1 MPILPSFYLK
11 TPIRKRNYMG
21 QKVNPIGLRVGINRG
36 WDSIWFA
43 KKREYGKFLIEDYK
57 IRNYIKKNV
66 VNSGVSQVII
76 ERTSRKCI
84 VSIYTS
90 RPGFVIGKKGSDV
103 DKIKKNL
110 STITSS
116 EISLNIK
123 EVKKPELN
131 AYLVAENIAQ
141 QLVKRIA
148 YRKTMKR
155 AMQSALRLGAKGI
168 RVCLA
173 GRLAGNEIAR
183 TEWLREGSVPL
194 HTFRADVDYAEAEA
208 LTTYGIIGIKVWIY
222 KGEILSINSNKNN
235 KEKENATTSKNK
247 T

>member
-1 MPILPSFYLK
+1 
-11 TPIRKRNYMG
+11 MG
-21 QKVNPIGLRVGINRG
+21 QKVNPIGLRVGISRG

-66 VNSGVSQVII
+66 INSGVSQVII
-76 ERTSRKCI
+76 ERTSKKCI

-103 DKIKKNL
+103 EKIKKNL
-110 STITSS
+110 SKISSS
-116 EISLNIK
+116 EVSLNIK

-131 AYLVAENIAQ
+131 AYLVAENITQ

-155 AMQSALRLGAKGI
+155 AIQSALRLGAKGI

-208 LTTYGIIGIKVWIY
+208 LTTYGIIGVKVWIY
-222 KGEILSINSNKNN
+222 KGDILLNSPDKDN
-235 KEKENATTSKNK
+235 KEKGYATTSKNK
-247 T
+247 V

>member
-1 MPILPSFYLK
+1 
-11 TPIRKRNYMG
+11 MG
-21 QKVNPIGLRVGINRG
+21 QKVNPIGLRLGINRG

-43 KKREYGKFLIEDYK
+43 KKKEYGKLLIEDYK
-57 IRNYIKKNV
+57 IREFIKKNI
-66 VNSGVSQVII
+66 VNSGISQVII
-76 ERTSRKCI
+76 ERTSKKCI

-90 RPGFVIGKKGSDV
+90 RPGFVIGKKGSDIG
-103 DKIKKNL
+103 KIKKNL
-110 STITSS
+110 SKISS
-116 EISLNIK
+116 GELTLNIK

-131 AYLVAENIAQ
+131 SYLVAENIAQ

-148 YRKTMKR
+148 YRRAMKR

-168 RVCLA
+168 RVCIA
-173 GRLAGNEIAR
+173 GRLGGNEIAR

-222 KGEILSINSNKNN
+222 KGEVFSKEKNKLNN
-235 KEKENATTSKNK
+235 KEN
-247 T
+247 

>member
-1 MPILPSFYLK
+1 
-11 TPIRKRNYMG
+11 MG
-21 QKVNPIGLRVGINRG
+21 QKVNPIGLRIGINRG

-110 STITSS
+110 SKLTSS

-168 RVCLA
+168 RVCLG

-194 HTFRADVDYAEAEA
+194 HTFRANVDYAEAEA
-208 LTTYGIIGIKVWIY
+208 LTTYGIIGVKVWIY
-222 KGEILSINSNKNN
+222 KGEILSINSNKNS
-235 KEKENATTSKNK
+235 KERENVTASKNK
-247 T
+247 I

>member
-1 MPILPSFYLK
+1 
-11 TPIRKRNYMG
+11 MG
-21 QKVNPIGLRVGINRG
+21 QKVNPIGLRLGINRG

-43 KKREYGKFLIEDYK
+43 KKRNYGKFLIEDYK
-57 IRNYIKKNV
+57 IREYIKKNIV
-66 VNSGVSQVII
+66 KSGVAQVVI
-76 ERTSRKCI
+76 ERTSKKCI
-84 VSIYTS
+84 INIYTS

-110 STITSS
+110 SKISSS
-116 EISLNIK
+116 EVSLNIK
-123 EVKKPELN
+123 EIKKPELN
-131 AYLVAENIAQ
+131 AFLVAENIAQ

-148 YRKTMKR
+148 YRRAMKK

-208 LTTYGIIGIKVWIY
+208 LTTYGMIGVKVWIY
-222 KGEILSINSNKNN
+222 KGEIYTKEEKNKNN
-235 KEKENATTSKNK
+235 EDKLKNATANKNK
-247 T
+247 I

>member
-1 MPILPSFYLK
+1 M
-11 TPIRKRNYMG
+11 RKGNFMG
-21 QKVNPIGLRVGINRG
+21 QKVNPIGLRIGINRG

-43 KKREYGKFLIEDYK
+43 KKREYGNLLIEDYK
-57 IRNYIKKNV
+57 IRDYIKKNV
-66 VNSGVSQVII
+66 TNSGVSQVII
-76 ERTSRKCI
+76 ERTSKKCI

-103 DKIKKNL
+103 DKIKNKL
-110 STITSS
+110 SKITSS
-116 EISLNIK
+116 EVSLNIK
-123 EVKKPELN
+123 EIKKPELN

-155 AMQSALRLGAKGI
+155 AIQSALRLGAKGI

-208 LTTYGIIGIKVWIY
+208 LTTYGLIGVKVWIY
-222 KGEILSINSNKNN
+222 KGEIFTNNLSKDN
-235 KEKENATTSKNK
+235 KEKENVTTNKNK
-247 T
+247 I

>member
-1 MPILPSFYLK
+1 M
-11 TPIRKRNYMG
+11 RKGNFMG

-43 KKREYGKFLIEDYK
+43 KKREYGNLLIEDYK
-57 IRNYIKKNV
+57 IRDYIKKNV
-66 VNSGVSQVII
+66 TNSGVSQVII
-76 ERTSRKCI
+76 ERTSKKCI

-103 DKIKKNL
+103 DKIKNKL
-110 STITSS
+110 SKITSS
-116 EISLNIK
+116 EVSLNIK
-123 EVKKPELN
+123 EIKKPELN

-155 AMQSALRLGAKGI
+155 AIQSALRLGAKGI

-173 GRLAGNEIAR
+173 GRLGGNEIAR

-208 LTTYGIIGIKVWIY
+208 LTTYGLIGVKVWIY
-222 KGEILSINSNKNN
+222 KGEIFTNNLSKDN
-235 KEKENATTSKNK
+235 KEKENVTTNKNK
-247 T
+247 I